1 MSRLCWRPEMAGAPQ
16 PVCDAKSCCEL
27 FPKAEFGKNFK
38 APAAPATLFF
48 LGIESLFE
56 CQDIFREF
64 EFDPVASA
72 SIAQVLDAHTSM
84 HLSSVDR
91 KPRGDNK
98 GRQQRMEIATHKITK
113 RDKLSPPYS
122 ILSPKSQ

>member
-1 MSRLCWRPEMAGAPQ
+1 MPT
-16 PVCDAKSCCEL
+16 CCEL

-38 APAAPATLFF
+38 APAGLATLFF

-56 CQDIFREF
+56 CQDIFLEF

-72 SIAQVLDAHTSM
+72 SIAQVLDAFSQCICQVST
-84 HLSSVDR
+84 
-91 KPRGDNK
+91 GNE

-113 RDKLSPPYS
+113 RDKLSPTYS
-122 ILSPKSQ
+122 ILSPKSQLNHSGYS